1 MTETVPNNE
10 TGVSRALD
18 LLRSANTRL
27 VSIFGSIDSGG
38 RDSGTS
44 DDNRVR
50 RVHYLIEVNGREYR
64 MITSPVTGPI
74 PSATPITPAAAWYER
89 ELHDQ
94 YGIECA
100 GHPDP
105 RPLLFHENWPEN
117 VHPMINDVSHVPW
130 INDEGQYRFLRVQG
144 DGVCEVPVG
153 PIHAGII
160 EPGHFRFSV
169 VGDTVLHLE
178 LRHFY
183 THKGTE
189 KLFENAPL
197 MDGVMIAESVSGD
210 NCFSHAVAYC
220 QAIENAFSISV
231 PPRAQAIRLIGLELE
246 RMMAHVADVGA
257 LCGDVGFSVPAAY
270 TARLK
275 ESLLQAST
283 RFFGTRFWRGIA
295 VPGGLTRDLSSAET
309 GEFGGRVTAAARDFA
324 QMARLILHTSSVQN
338 RFESTGIL
346 TAEIARQLAVVG
358 PVARASGIRL
368 DVRRD
373 HPSGRYRNI
382 NVDVPQYKYGDVL
395 ARARIRIDETAI
407 SRNLINETLK
417 ELPAGSVLVPV
428 PLSGNAE
435 ALSAV
440 ESPRG
445 ELLYWVRIRDGKIT
459 RCHIK
464 SPSFQNWPALPLAM
478 PGDIIADFPLIN
490 KSFNLSYSGCDR

>member
-1 MTETVPNNE
+1 MTQTSPRSEAV
-10 TGVSRALD
+10 VSRALD
-18 LLRSANTRL
+18 LLRAANTRL
-27 VSIFGSIDSGG
+27 VSIFGS
-38 RDSGTS
+38 T
-44 DDNRVR
+44 DDNRVAY
-50 RVHYLIEVNGREYR
+50 VHYLIDVSSREYR
-64 MITSPVTGPI
+64 MLSSPVTGPI

-94 YGIECA
+94 YGIECV

-105 RPLLFHENWPEN
+105 RPLLLHENWPET
-117 VHPMINDVSHVPW
+117 VHPMIDDVSNVPQA
-130 INDEGQYRFLRVQG
+130 EGQYRFLRVQG

-169 VGDTVLHLE
+169 IGDTVLHLE

-189 KLFENAPL
+189 KLFENTPV

-220 QAIENAFSISV
+220 QAIENAFAISV

-246 RMMAHVADVGA
+246 RMIAHIADVGA
-257 LCGDVGFSVPAAY
+257 LCGDVAFSVPATY

-275 ESLLQAST
+275 ESLLQASS

-295 VPGGLTRDLSSAET
+295 VPGGVTRDLSSAET
-309 GEFGGRVTAAARDFA
+309 GEFGGIVMAAARDFA
-324 QMARLILHTSSVQN
+324 QMARLILNTSSVQN

-346 TAEIARQLAVVG
+346 TAEIAKQLAIVG

-368 DVRRD
+368 DVRCD
-373 HPSGRYRNI
+373 HTSGRYRDI
-382 NVDVPQYKYGDVL
+382 NVDMPLYKYGDVL
-395 ARARIRIDETAI
+395 ARARVRIDETAI
-407 SRNLINETLK
+407 SMRLINETLK
-417 ELPAGSVLVPV
+417 ALPAGSVLVPV
-428 PLSGNAE
+428 PLSGSAE

-478 PGDIIADFPLIN
+478 PGNIIADFPLIN

>member
-1 MTETVPNNE
+1 MAETVPNSE
-10 TGVSRALD
+10 AGVSRALD
-18 LLRSANTRL
+18 LLRSPNTRL
-27 VSIFGSIDSGG
+27 VSIFGSTDFGSTGDSG
-38 RDSGTS
+38 
-44 DDNRVR
+44 VR
-50 RVHYLIEVNGREYR
+50 RVHHLIDVNGREYR
-64 MITSPVTGPI
+64 MVSSPVTGPI
-74 PSATPITPAAAWYER
+74 PSATEITPAAAWYER

-100 GHPDP
+100 GHLDP

-117 VHPMINDVSHVPW
+117 VHPMIDDVSHVPW
-130 INDEGQYRFLRVQG
+130 IDIDDDSQYRFLRVQG

-189 KLFENAPL
+189 KLFENTPL

-220 QAIENAFSISV
+220 QAIENAFAISV

-246 RMMAHVADVGA
+246 RIIAHIADVGA

-270 TARLK
+270 TARIK

-283 RFFGTRFWRGIA
+283 RFFGTRFWRGMA
-295 VPGGLTRDLSSAET
+295 VPGGVSRDLSSAET
-309 GEFGGRVTAAARDFA
+309 TEFGAMVTSAARDFA
-324 QMARLILHTSSVQN
+324 RMARLILHTSSVQN
-338 RFESTGIL
+338 RFESTGVL

-358 PVARASGIRL
+358 PAARASGIRI

-373 HPSGRYRNI
+373 HPSGRYRNL
-382 NVDVPQYKYGDVL
+382 NLDVPQYKYGDVL

-407 SRNLINETLK
+407 STGLILETLK
-417 ELPAGSVLVPV
+417 DLPAGSVLVPL
-428 PLSGNAE
+428 PPSGNAE

-440 ESPRG
+440 ESPRANCFTG
-445 ELLYWVRIRDGKIT
+445 CESATAKSRAATSSRLRFRIGP
-459 RCHIK
+459 RC
-464 SPSFQNWPALPLAM
+464 PWLCPATSLRT
-478 PGDIIADFPLIN
+478 FP
-490 KSFNLSYSGCDR
+490 

>member
-1 MTETVPNNE
+1 MTVTLPNSE
-10 TGVSRALD
+10 GVSQALD
-18 LLRSANTRL
+18 LLRAANTRL
-27 VSIFGSIDSGG
+27 VSIFGSTDDSGG
-38 RDSGTS
+38 RY
-44 DDNRVR
+44 
-50 RVHYLIEVNGREYR
+50 VHYLIDVNGREYR
-64 MITSPVTGPI
+64 MLTSPVTGPI
-74 PSATPITPAAAWYER
+74 PSATPIAPAAAWYER

-94 YGIECA
+94 YGIECD

-117 VHPMINDVSHVPW
+117 VHPMIDDASHVPW
-130 INDEGQYRFLRVQG
+130 AEGQYRFLRVQG

-153 PIHAGII
+153 PTHAGII

-189 KLFENAPL
+189 KLFENTPV
-197 MDGVMIAESVSGD
+197 MDAVMIAESVSGD

-220 QAIENAFSISV
+220 QAIENAFAISV

-246 RMMAHVADVGA
+246 RMLAHIADVGA

-295 VPGGLTRDLSSAET
+295 VPGGVTRDLSSAEM
-309 GEFGGRVTAAARDFA
+309 GEFGRMVTAAARDFA

-346 TAEIARQLAVVG
+346 TAEIAKQLAVVG
-358 PVARASGIRL
+358 PPARASGIRF

-407 SRNLINETLK
+407 STGLINETLK

-478 PGDIIADFPLIN
+478 PGNIIADFPLIN

>member
-1 MTETVPNNE
+1 MTETVFNSDA
-10 TGVSRALD
+10 GVSRALE

-27 VSIFGSIDSGG
+27 VSIFGS
-38 RDSGTS
+38 S
-44 DDNRVR
+44 DPGSSNDNRAR
-50 RVHYLIEVNGREYR
+50 RVHYLIEVNGHEYR
-64 MITSPVTGPI
+64 MISAPVTGSI
-74 PSATPITPAAAWYER
+74 PSATEITPAAAWYER

-94 YGIECA
+94 YGIECD

-117 VHPMINDVSHVPW
+117 VHPMIDDVSHVPW
-130 INDEGQYRFLRVQG
+130 AEGQYHFLRVQG

-189 KLFENAPL
+189 KLFENAPV

-210 NCFSHAVAYC
+210 NCFSHAVAYS
-220 QAIENAFSISV
+220 QAIENALAIPV

-246 RMMAHVADVGA
+246 RMIAHIADVGA

-270 TARLK
+270 TARIK

-283 RFFGTRFWRGIA
+283 RFFGTRFWRGMA
-295 VPGGLTRDLSSAET
+295 VPGGVTRDLSAAET
-309 GEFGGRVTAAARDFA
+309 GEFGAMVTAAARDFA
-324 QMARLILHTSSVQN
+324 RMARLILHTSSVQN

-358 PVARASGIRL
+358 PAARASGIRM

-373 HPSGRYRNI
+373 HPSGRYRNL

-407 SRNLINETLK
+407 STGLILETLK
-417 ELPAGSVLVPV
+417 DLPAGSILAPV
-428 PLSGNAE
+428 PSSGNAE

-445 ELLYWVRIRDGKIT
+445 ELLYWVRIRDGKIA

-478 PGDIIADFPLIN
+478 PGNIIADFPLIN

>member
-1 MTETVPNNE
+1 MIRTLPNSE
-10 TGVSRALD
+10 AGVSRALD
-18 LLRSANTRL
+18 LLRTPNTRL
-27 VSIFGSIDSGG
+27 VSIFGSTDDSGG
-38 RDSGTS
+38 RH
-44 DDNRVR
+44 
-50 RVHYLIEVNGREYR
+50 VHYLVDVNGREYR
-64 MITSPVTGPI
+64 MLTSPVTGPI

-94 YGIECA
+94 YGIECD

-117 VHPMINDVSHVPW
+117 VHPMIDNASHVPW
-130 INDEGQYRFLRVQG
+130 TSTEGRYRFLKVQG

-189 KLFENAPL
+189 KLFENTPV

-220 QAIENAFSISV
+220 QAIESAFGISV

-246 RMMAHVADVGA
+246 RMIGHIADVGA
-257 LCGDVGFSVPAAY
+257 LCGDVAFSVPSAY
-270 TARLK
+270 TARIK
-275 ESLLQAST
+275 ETLLRAST

-295 VPGGLTRDLSSAET
+295 VPGGITRDLSNAET
-309 GEFGGRVTAAARDFA
+309 TGFSRLVTAAARDFA
-324 QMARLILHTSSVQN
+324 QMARLILHTSSIQN

-346 TAEIARQLAVVG
+346 TAEIASQLGVVG

-368 DVRRD
+368 DVRCD
-373 HPSGRYRNI
+373 HPSGRYRHI
-382 NVDVPQYKYGDVL
+382 KVDIPLYKYGDVL

-407 SRNLINETLK
+407 SMGLIDETLK

-428 PLSGNAE
+428 PLSGNSE

-445 ELLYWVRIRDGKIT
+445 ELLYWVRIRDGKIA

-478 PGDIIADFPLIN
+478 PGNIIADFPLIN